1 MWLLPLALPFG
12 VLVGCL
18 AGGDW
23 HRIARYRLH
32 WWGLLAVAL
41 VIGLIVGLNP
51 DAFAGGLLLLISL
64 VAYLAVALRNLHIVG
79 MGVVAVGIMANMIP
93 VLVNGHMP
101 VRPEALVQAELADA
115 GNYDQVQLGTGR
127 ELAEENDH
135 LTWLGPVVPVSLVS
149 EVLSWGDLIVMAG
162 LLDIGFRAVKPH
174 SARPVRKVPKHA
186 ANRRPR
192 LLHRLAPVEP
202 LVVVQSG

>member
-1 MWLLPLALPFG
+1 MWLLPLALPLG
-12 VLVGCL
+12 VLAGWL

-51 DAFAGGLLLLISL
+51 DAFAGGLLLFISL
-64 VAYLAVALRNLHIVG
+64 AAYLAVALRNLHIVG
-79 MGVVAVGIMANMIP
+79 MGVVAVGIMANIVP

-101 VRPEALVQAELADA
+101 VRPEAIVQAELADA
-115 GNYDQVQLGTGR
+115 DNYEQVRLGTGR
-127 ELAEENDH
+127 ELAGDGDH
-135 LTWLGPVVPVSLVS
+135 LTWLGPVVPVSLVN
-149 EVLSWGDLIVMAG
+149 EVFSWGDLIVMGG
-162 LLDIGFRAVKPH
+162 LLDIGFRAVKPR
-174 SARPVRKVPKHA
+174 SVRPVRRAPKHA

-192 LLHRLAPVEP
+192 LLHREALVEP
-202 LVVVQSG
+202 LVVAPSG